1 MIVSG
6 GDDDQEAQ
14 ERNGRTAKDMNHI
27 FTETAW
33 VFDAQQTGIN
43 TRKIADS
50 SNFVMAES
58 DKVLNISKRLLM
70 QTQQNDKLFPHF
82 ISGKLYNDLSM
93 LLLWSLGRPQVEE
106 KSAILKERIVGDMNI
121 PTEKWSTYRGNFGRS
136 AYVLTRSGLTSF
148 FENISHFF
156 NEGRLSRLK

>member
-6 GDDDQEAQ
+6 GDDDWEAQ

-33 VFDAQQTGIN
+33 VFDAQKTGIN
-43 TRKIADS
+43 MRKIANS

-58 DKVLNISKRLLM
+58 DKVLNISKWLLM

-82 ISGKLYNDLSM
+82 ISGELYNDLIWDNM
-93 LLLWSLGRPQVEE
+93 
-106 KSAILKERIVGDMNI
+106 
-121 PTEKWSTYRGNFGRS
+121 
-136 AYVLTRSGLTSF
+136 
-148 FENISHFF
+148 
-156 NEGRLSRLK
+156 